1 MGRKLWSG
9 LRQVNRNR
17 HDPAP
22 ENRQWTEFYPGKII
36 AGDNP
41 EEIAVTTIPLPAALL
56 MEGKRALVT
65 GAASGIG
72 QATALVLAQLGAEL
86 VICDRAPMDATSDA
100 IRASGG
106 TCTVAQGDLTGD
118 AFIAALFAGGQVHAV
133 AHCAAIIEGRMWTE
147 DPDWH
152 QRFHRVMD
160 INVRVPLQLA
170 AAAIDHMA
178 ERGGG
183 HIVLVGSVAGKT
195 GGTSLNTPPDYSASK
210 GAVHA
215 LVKWLSRNAV
225 GRGVLVNAVAPGPV
239 ETPMT
244 RGFNLGPTLPMGRIG
259 RPEEL
264 AWPIAFLCT
273 SAASYLS
280 GAILDVNGGA
290 FVGP

>member
-1 MGRKLWSG
+1 MTNIK
-9 LRQVNRNR
+9 
-17 HDPAP
+17 
-22 ENRQWTEFYPGKII
+22 
-36 AGDNP
+36 
-41 EEIAVTTIPLPAALL
+41 LPAALS
-56 MEGKRALVT
+56 MQGKRVLVT

-72 QATALVLAQLGAEL
+72 RATALVLAQLGAEL
-86 VICDRAPMDATSDA
+86 VIADRAPLEATRDEVLA
-100 IRASGG
+100 AGG
-106 TCTVAQGDLTGD
+106 VCTATQGDLTDD
-118 AFIAALFAGGQVHAV
+118 AFLAAFFTGDRVHAV
-133 AHCAAIIEGRMWTE
+133 AHCAGILEGRPWTE
-147 DPDWH
+147 DRAWH
-152 QRFHRVMD
+152 ERFHRVMD
-160 INVRVPLQLA
+160 VNVRVPLQLA
-170 AAAIDHMA
+170 AAAIEHMA
-178 ERGGG
+178 AHGGG
-183 HIVLVGSVAGKT
+183 HIALVGSVAGKT
-195 GGTSLNTPPDYSASK
+195 GGTSLTTPPDYSASK
-210 GAVHA
+210 GALHT

>member
-1 MGRKLWSG
+1 M
-9 LRQVNRNR
+9 
-17 HDPAP
+17 
-22 ENRQWTEFYPGKII
+22 
-36 AGDNP
+36 
-41 EEIAVTTIPLPAALL
+41 TTIQLPAALS

-72 QATALVLAQLGAEL
+72 KATALALAQLGAEL
-86 VICDRAPMDATSDA
+86 VIADRVPMDETLNA
-100 IRASGG
+100 IQAGG
-106 TCTVAQGDLTGD
+106 TVCSVARGDLTDDGFV
-118 AFIAALFAGGQVHAV
+118 ASLFAAARVHAV
-133 AHCAAIIEGRMWTE
+133 AHCAAIIEGRPWAE
-147 DPDWH
+147 DPAWRE
-152 QRFHRVMD
+152 RFHRVMD

-170 AAAIDHMA
+170 TAAIDHMA
-178 ERGGG
+178 AHGGG
-183 HIVLVGSVAGKT
+183 HIALVGSVAGKT
-195 GGTSLNTPPDYSASK
+195 GGTALTTPPDYSASK
-210 GAVHA
+210 GAVHT
-215 LVKWLSRNAV
+215 LVKWLSRSAV

-273 SAASYLS
+273 PAASYLS

>member
-1 MGRKLWSG
+1 M
-9 LRQVNRNR
+9 
-17 HDPAP
+17 
-22 ENRQWTEFYPGKII
+22 
-36 AGDNP
+36 
-41 EEIAVTTIPLPAALL
+41 TTIPLPAAMS

-72 QATALVLAQLGAEL
+72 KATALVLAQLGAEL
-86 VICDRAPMDATSDA
+86 LITDRAPMAETQDE
-100 IRASGG
+100 I
-106 TCTVAQGDLTGD
+106 Q
-118 AFIAALFAGGQVHAV
+118 AGGGAAPCAGRPDGGRVHRHVLRGGAG
-133 AHCAAIIEGRMWTE
+133 ACAWRIARRSWRGGRGRE
-147 DPDWH
+147 DTAWH
-152 QRFHRVMD
+152 ERFHRVMD

-178 ERGGG
+178 EHGGG
-183 HIVLVGSVAGKT
+183 NIVLVGSVAGKT
-195 GGTSLNTPPDYSASK
+195 GGTSLATPPDYSASK

-244 RGFNLGPTLPMGRIG
+244 RGSNLGPQLPMGRMG
-259 RPEEL
+259 RAEEL

-273 SAASYLS
+273 GAASYLS

>member
-1 MGRKLWSG
+1 M
-9 LRQVNRNR
+9 
-17 HDPAP
+17 
-22 ENRQWTEFYPGKII
+22 
-36 AGDNP
+36 
-41 EEIAVTTIPLPAALL
+41 TTITLPTALS
-56 MEGKRALVT
+56 MQGKRVVVT

-72 QATALVLAQLGAEL
+72 KATALVLAQFGADL
-86 VICDRAPMDATSDA
+86 VLVDRAPMEATREEVA
-100 IRASGG
+100 AS
-106 TCTVAQGDLTGD
+106 CTVLQGDLTD
-118 AFIAALFAGGQVHAV
+118 DDFVASFFAGDRVHAL
-133 AHCAAIIEGRMWTE
+133 AHCAGVLEGRPWAE
-147 DPDWH
+147 DRAWH
-152 QRFHRVMD
+152 ERFHKVMD

-178 ERGGG
+178 GHGGG
-183 HIVLVGSVAGKT
+183 NIALVGSVAGKT
-195 GGTSLNTPPDYSASK
+195 GGTSLTTPPDYAASK
-210 GAVHA
+210 GAVHT

-259 RPEEL
+259 RAEEL

-273 SAASYLS
+273 GAASYLS

>member
-1 MGRKLWSG
+1 MTPLS
-9 LRQVNRNR
+9 
-17 HDPAP
+17 
-22 ENRQWTEFYPGKII
+22 
-36 AGDNP
+36 
-41 EEIAVTTIPLPAALL
+41 LPAALS
-56 MEGKRALVT
+56 MQGKRVVVT

-72 QATALVLAQLGAEL
+72 KATALALVQLGADVVL
-86 VICDRAPMDATSDA
+86 SDRAPLEATREEIFA
-100 IRASGG
+100 GG
-106 TCTVAQGDLTGD
+106 GACDMAQGDLTDYG
-118 AFIAALFAGGQVHAV
+118 FIASFFTGPRVHAV
-133 AHCAAIIEGRMWTE
+133 AHCAGILEGRPWT
-147 DPDWH
+147 DDRAWH
-152 QRFHRVMD
+152 ERFHRVMD
-160 INVRVPLQLA
+160 INVRVPLELA

-178 ERGGG
+178 SHGGG
-183 HIVLVGSVAGKT
+183 NIVLVGSVAGKT
-195 GGTSLNTPPDYSASK
+195 GGTSISTPPDYSASK

-259 RPEEL
+259 KAEEL

>member
-1 MGRKLWSG
+1 MAVRYHGQKFIQEGSSVEIRSEESTM
-9 LRQVNRNR
+9 
-17 HDPAP
+17 PA
-22 ENRQWTEFYPGKII
+22 IS
-36 AGDNP
+36 
-41 EEIAVTTIPLPAALL
+41 LPAALS
-56 MEGKRALVT
+56 MEGRRALVT

-72 QATALVLAQLGAEL
+72 KATALALAQLGAEV
-86 VICDRAPMDATSDA
+86 VIIDRAPMGETMDEIQAA
-100 IRASGG
+100 GG
-106 TCTVAQGDLTGD
+106 VCTVMQGDLTDD
-118 AFIAALFAGGQVHAV
+118 ALVARFFAGARVHAV
-133 AHCAAIIEGRMWTE
+133 AHCAAILAEQKWTE
-147 DPDWH
+147 DAGWH
-152 QRFHRVMD
+152 ERFHRVMD

-170 AAAIDHMA
+170 DAAIEHMA
-178 ERGGG
+178 AHGGG
-183 HIVLVGSVAGKT
+183 HIALVGSVAGKT
-195 GGTSLNTPPDYSASK
+195 GGTSLTTPPDYAASK
-210 GAVHA
+210 GALHT

-273 SAASYLS
+273 PAASYLS